1 MLQQKNRLRKQKE
14 FDRVFEKN
22 RRIKSTNFQLLIHY
36 GKNLLEPKFGIIVSS
51 KIGNAVVR
59 NKTKRRLREIIKANM
74 TKFPINAEYIIITY
88 PQIAKIEF
96 SLLKAEVEKAL
107 EAIKDLPNY

>member
-1 MLQQKNRLRKQKE
+1 MLKQKNRLRKQKD

-22 RRIKSTNFQLLIHY
+22 RRIKSTNFQFLIHFR
-36 GKNLLEPKFGIIVSS
+36 KNLIEPKFGIIVSS

-59 NKTKRRLREIIKANM
+59 NKTKRRLREIIKANI
-74 TKFPINAEYIIITY
+74 TKFPINAEYILITY

-96 SLLKAEVEKAL
+96 SPLKTEVEKAL
-107 EAIKDLPNY
+107 ETIKDLPKF